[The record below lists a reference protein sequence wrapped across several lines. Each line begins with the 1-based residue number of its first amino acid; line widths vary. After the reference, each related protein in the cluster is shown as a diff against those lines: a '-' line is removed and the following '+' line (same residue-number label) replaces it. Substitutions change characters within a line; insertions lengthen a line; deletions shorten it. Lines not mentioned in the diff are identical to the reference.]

1 MKLSREGGCVR
12 LPPQETARFYRIW
25 FALLHYMNTQL
36 HLVPSFPATPG
47 VETVSTEVTLT
58 LRDALWANDAL
69 REEFIA
75 ENPAQLAASDLA
87 LVASWQHR
95 LAGSFY
101 IFRSL
106 QHYTIFLSTTTPAH
120 AYGVLGL
127 VSTIEETVPLPLPV
141 LTQAVL
147 LPFDHHIIYDSL
159 FTSYNVVFGPGYR
172 HDLQELYR
180 NIQEREG
187 IITGLLPEDQAA
199 REANQR
205 TDILVR
211 KRKVLVAFRRELRK
225 AGLSPQTV
233 EGQVATIT
241 DFASTTLVEAESP
254 RGVLELTVA
263 DIESY
268 VRGKPP
274 KQLLTSFKRFVRFLI
289 GTGHIDYATG
299 EDLSDFLKQV
309 SKAT

>member
-1 MKLSREGGCVR
+1 MR
-12 LPPQETARFYRIW
+12 LPPQETERFYRIW
-25 FALLHYMNTQL
+25 FALLHYVNRQL
-36 HLVPSFPATPG
+36 NLVPAFPDAPG
-47 VETVSTEVTLT
+47 KEDVSIEVTIQ

-69 REEFIA
+69 REKFIA
-75 ENPAQLAASDLA
+75 ENPAKLPAADLE
-87 LVASWQHR
+87 LVASWQYR

-127 VSTIEETVPLPLPV
+127 VSTIEETVLLPLPV
-141 LTQAVL
+141 FTQAVL
-147 LPFDHHIIYDSL
+147 LPFEHSIIYDSL
-159 FTSYNVVFGPGYR
+159 FTSYNVMFGSGYR
-172 HDLQELYR
+172 QDLQEQYR

-187 IITGLLPEDQAA
+187 IITSLLPEDQAA

-205 TDILVR
+205 TDTLVR
-211 KRKVLVAFRRELRK
+211 NRKVFTAFRRELRK

-233 EGQVATIT
+233 EGHVATIA
-241 DFASTTLVEAESP
+241 DFASTTLLEADPP

-268 VRGKPP
+268 VRGKPA

-289 GTGHIDYATG
+289 GTGRIDYATG
-299 EDLSDFLKQV
+299 ENLSDFLKQV